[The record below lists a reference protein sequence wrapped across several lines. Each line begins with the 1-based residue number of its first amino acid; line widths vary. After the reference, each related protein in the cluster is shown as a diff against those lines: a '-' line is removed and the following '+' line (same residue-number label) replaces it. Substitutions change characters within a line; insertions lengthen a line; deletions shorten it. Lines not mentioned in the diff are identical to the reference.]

1 MRKWYAPALAL
12 CLLLTGCA
20 TVSDYA
26 SPTPALGQEA
36 EPTPAVSSAPEG
48 SQPPEI
54 SQSPEGTPP
63 PAPVWGEQ
71 VYLTGF
77 AVQDREEP
85 VFSPEYRL
93 PKIEN
98 ADGVPAYEAVNSYYA
113 DALEELAVSAAELSG
128 WAVEDYNLALTLGNQ
143 FYNYVDSESYVLSLN
158 TAARV
163 SVLRTHVSN
172 LGTPYPTTY
181 PVGDTFD
188 MTTGAR
194 LSFADLFTCSE
205 EEAQDR
211 VLSAV
216 LAQNAQGSYAG
227 TVIDED
233 SLRAAYWPQWF
244 YLTEDSLV
252 VYFPQG
258 ELSAALGS
266 PTFAIPYTEL
276 EDILTPW
283 E

>member
-1 MRKWYAPALAL
+1 MRKISALPLAL

-36 EPTPAVSSAPEG
+36 TPAPAGSTAPEAA
-48 SQPPEI
+48 
-54 SQSPEGTPP
+54 PP

-71 VYLTGF
+71 VYLTGY

-93 PKIEN
+93 PRIEN

-113 DALEELAVSAAELSG
+113 AALEELAVSAAELSG
-128 WAVEDYNLALTLGNQ
+128 WAVEDYNLALTLGNP

-172 LGTPYPTTY
+172 LGTPYPSTY

-188 MTTGAR
+188 MTTGQR
-194 LSFADLFTCSE
+194 LDFAGLFTCSE
-205 EEAQDR
+205 EEARDR

-216 LAQNAQGSYAG
+216 LEQNARGSYAG
-227 TVIDED
+227 TVLDEA
-233 SLRAAYWPQWF
+233 SLREAYWPEWF

-252 VYFPQG
+252 VYYPQG
-258 ELSAALGS
+258 ELSPALGS